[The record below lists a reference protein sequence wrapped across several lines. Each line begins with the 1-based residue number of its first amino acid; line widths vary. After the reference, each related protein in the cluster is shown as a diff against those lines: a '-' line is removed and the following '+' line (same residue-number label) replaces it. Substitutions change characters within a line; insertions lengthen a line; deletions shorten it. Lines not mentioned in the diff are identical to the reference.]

1 MAPAGSGRQNTPNG
15 NMDPHELDRWHMRRA
30 LELAAYGKGH
40 VEPNPL
46 VGCVIARGAE
56 IIAEGWHRQ
65 YGGPHAEV
73 DALAMAGDRAAGTTV
88 YVTLEPCCHFGK
100 TPPCTRA
107 LIAAGVRRVVAAMRD
122 PFPAVAGQG
131 EKELAAAGI
140 EVETGVLEEEARA
153 LNAPYLKLT
162 ESGLP
167 WVIAKWAMTLDGK
180 IATRTG
186 ESRWISSEASRK
198 RVHELR
204 GLVDA
209 VIVGSRTAQRDD
221 PLLTARPPGPRRAVR
236 VVVDSQA
243 TLSPASQLAETARE
257 VPVIVAAAPFAP
269 AENRQRLT
277 AAGCEV
283 LSLAGET
290 HADRLRE
297 LLGEL
302 GRRRMTNVLA
312 EGGGLLL
319 GTLADLGQI
328 DELHV
333 FIAPRV
339 MGGGEAPTAVA
350 GQGVARVCES
360 LSIAAPKWR
369 ESGGD
374 LHLSGRVARPK

>member
-1 MAPAGSGRQNTPNG
+1 
-15 NMDPHELDRWHMRRA
+15 MDPHELDRWHMRRA
-30 LELAAYGKGH
+30 LELAAGGRGR

-73 DALAMAGDRAAGTTV
+73 DALAMAGNRAPGATV

-107 LIAAGVRRVVAAMRD
+107 LIAAGVGRVVAAMRD

-140 EVETGVLEEEARA
+140 EVEMGVLEEEARA

-186 ESRWISSEASRK
+186 ESRWISSEASR
-198 RVHELR
+198 RVVHDLR
-204 GLVDA
+204 GRVDA

-221 PLLTARPPGPRRAVR
+221 PLLTARPPGVRLAAR

-243 TLSPASQLAETARE
+243 VLSQNSQLARTARE
-257 VPVIVAAAPFAP
+257 VPVIVAAAAKAP
-269 AENRQRLT
+269 AENRQQLVSL
-277 AAGCEV
+277 GCEV
-283 LSLAGET
+283 LSLSGAT

-297 LLGEL
+297 LLAEL
-302 GRRRMTNVLA
+302 GRRRLTNVLV
-312 EGGGLLL
+312 EGGGMLL

-333 FIAPRV
+333 FIAPRL
-339 MGGGEAPTAVA
+339 MGGAEAPSPVA
-350 GQGVARVCES
+350 GQGVARVCEAF
-360 LSIAAPKWR
+360 SINASQWR
-369 ESGGD
+369 DSGGD
-374 LHLSGRVARPK
+374 VYLSGVVARRQDLPA

>member
-1 MAPAGSGRQNTPNG
+1 
-15 NMDPHELDRWHMRRA
+15 MDAHELDRWQMRRA
-30 LELAAYGKGH
+30 LELAAYGKGR

-73 DALAMAGDRAAGTTV
+73 DALAIAGNRAAGATV

-100 TPPCTRA
+100 TPPCTGA
-107 LIAAGVRRVVAAMRD
+107 LITAGVRRVVAAMRD
-122 PFPAVAGQG
+122 PFPAVSGQG

-140 EVETGVLEEEARA
+140 EVQMGVLEEEART

-162 ESGLP
+162 EWGLP

-186 ESRWISSEASRK
+186 ESRWISSEASQK

-221 PLLTARPPGPRRAVR
+221 PLLTARPPGARRAVR
-236 VVVDSQA
+236 VVVDSKA
-243 TLSPASQLAETARE
+243 TLSSGSQLVKSAHD
-257 VPVIVAAAPFAP
+257 VPVIVAAASSAP
-269 AENRQRLT
+269 AESRQRLT

-283 LSLAGET
+283 LSLGGAT
-290 HADRLRE
+290 HAERLLE
-297 LLGEL
+297 LLAEL
-302 GRRRMTNVLA
+302 GRRRMTNMLV

-319 GTLADLGQI
+319 GTFADLGQI

-339 MGGGEAPTAVA
+339 IGGTSAPSPVGGA
-350 GQGVARVCES
+350 GVERLCQA
-360 LSIAAPKWR
+360 LSIETPQWR
-369 ESGGD
+369 DSGGD
-374 LHLSGRVARPK
+374 LYLSGRVRAYFGAE

>member
-1 MAPAGSGRQNTPNG
+1 
-15 NMDPHELDRWHMRRA
+15 MDPHELDRWHMRRA

>member
-1 MAPAGSGRQNTPNG
+1 
-15 NMDPHELDRWHMRRA
+15 MDPDELDRWHMRRA
-30 LELAAYGKGH
+30 LELAAAGRGR

-65 YGGPHAEV
+65 YGGPHAEA
-73 DALAMAGDRAAGTTV
+73 DALAMAGNRAAGATV

-107 LIAAGVRRVVAAMRD
+107 LVSAGVGRVVAAMRD

-131 EKELAAAGI
+131 EQELRAAGI
-140 EVETGVLEEEARA
+140 EFEMGVLEEEARA
-153 LNAPYLKLT
+153 INAPYLKLT
-162 ESGLP
+162 ASGLP

-186 ESRWISSEASRK
+186 DSRWISSETSR
-198 RVHELR
+198 RVVHELR
-204 GLVDA
+204 GRVDA
-209 VIVGSRTAQRDD
+209 VVVGSRTALRDD
-221 PLLTARPPGPRRAVR
+221 PLLTARPPGVRRAAR

-243 TLSPASQLAETARE
+243 ALSPESQLAKTAHE
-257 VPVIVAAAPFAP
+257 VPVIVAAAASAP
-269 AENRQRLT
+269 AENRQRLVSS
-277 AAGCEV
+277 GCEV
-283 LSLAGET
+283 LSLIGAT

-297 LLGEL
+297 LLAEL
-302 GRRRMTNVLA
+302 GRRRMTNVLV
-312 EGGGLLL
+312 EGGGALL

-339 MGGGEAPTAVA
+339 MGGAEAPSPVG
-350 GQGVARVCES
+350 GQGVARVGES
-360 LSIAAPKWR
+360 LPIENPQWR
-369 ESGGD
+369 DSGGD
-374 LHLSGRVARPK
+374 LYLRGRVARRPNPAE